1 MQEVINLFE
10 EIKNTSSSSEKIGLI
25 TRNSENELFVECLKF
40 LLDKNIVTGL
50 SKKKIEK
57 DVNETDYIPETFM
70 DVITY
75 LKSNNTGTDYDISFV
90 RNFIDNQPEEN
101 RDWYKEVVTK
111 RYKLGITVKSLNK
124 AIPNKL

>member
-25 TRNSENELFVECLKF
+25 TRNSKNELFVECLKF

-111 RYKLGITVKSLNK
+111 RYKLGVTVKSLNK

>member
-111 RYKLGITVKSLNK
+111 RYKLGVTVKSLNK